1 MLKFSPPPKAA
12 ENAEFI
18 ARRLKE
24 AVEGEGPRESV
35 TVEWNG
41 RPLHVGVIDMP
52 LRDVYYNP
60 ATHRIRAQRDHD
72 PALAT
77 TLESDPWLDESQ
89 EYLNRLL
96 VGKPTSPED
105 PDPDFMDLMTSLGEV
120 DQQEPGLITHEGILV
135 NGNTRAAAL
144 RKLGKTSIRV
154 GVLPPSFTWEDINAV
169 ELALQLR
176 PDERRDYSYI
186 NRLLAMEE
194 QELLGRA
201 AVDISREFHILPKTF
216 RQERWILGVIR
227 EMIDRSRTEDGSQ
240 LSLTDFEGH
249 QENLKEL
256 HKNYTKEEAS
266 SQEIAEQVKENRIA
280 AIILDFAKTKTRLI
294 NGKFQQNYL
303 TGAIPNG
310 FERDS
315 LHAGAAIPIA
325 GLSVSVTPPSLS
337 VMQARAIT
345 DEILQAQAMS
355 SARHAP
361 MEARETAQHTLSS
374 MKKAMRR
381 ALDEADRDDRLK
393 KVQQTT
399 AERLDDASAA
409 INQSVSDLA
418 RAFANSSL
426 DEESFDSALLRLKD
440 SLLKLARQA
449 NRGIIEPGAGM
460 EWLIKASEDR
470 T

>member
-12 ENAEFI
+12 DNAEFI

-24 AVEGEGPRESV
+24 AVEGEGARESV

-72 PALAT
+72 PMLAR
-77 TLESDPWLDESQ
+77 TLKSDPWLDESQ
-89 EYLNRLL
+89 DYLNRLL
-96 VGKPTSPED
+96 IGRPTSPED
-105 PDPDFMDLMTSLGEV
+105 PDPEFMDLMKSLGEV

-144 RKLGKTSIRV
+144 RKLKKTSIRV

-201 AVDISREFHILPKTF
+201 AEDISREFHIQLKTF

-256 HKNYTKEEAS
+256 HRNYKTEGS
-266 SQEIAEQVKENRIA
+266 SSKEIAEQVKENRIA
-280 AIILDFAKTKTRLI
+280 AIVLDFAKTRTRLI
-294 NGKFQQNYL
+294 NGKFQQDYL
-303 TGAIPNG
+303 KEVIPNA
-310 FERDS
+310 FENDAPQAS
-315 LHAGAAIPIA
+315 VAIPIA
-325 GLSVSVTPPSLS
+325 GLSVSLNPPPLPVT
-337 VMQARAIT
+337 QARELT
-345 DEILQAQAMS
+345 DKILQAQALS

-361 MEARETAQHTLSS
+361 EEARETAQQTLSS
-374 MKKAMRR
+374 MRKAMRR
-381 ALDEADRDDRLK
+381 ALDEAYRDDRLK

-418 RAFANSSL
+418 QAFANSSL
-426 DEESFDSALLRLKD
+426 DEKSFDSALLRLKG

-449 NRGIIEPGAGM
+449 NRGISERGDGM
-460 EWLIKASEDR
+460 AWLIKASEDQA
-470 T
+470 

>member
-12 ENAEFI
+12 ENTGFI

-24 AVEGEGPRESV
+24 ATEGEGPRESV

-72 PALAT
+72 PVLAK

-96 VGKPTSPED
+96 IGRPTSPED
-105 PDPDFMDLMTSLGEV
+105 PDPDFADLMKSLGEV
-120 DQQEPGLITHEGILV
+120 DQQEPGLITHEGVLV

-144 RKLGKTSIRV
+144 RKLKKTSIRV
-154 GVLPPSFTWEDINAV
+154 GVLPPSFTWEDINSV

-201 AVDISREFHILPKTF
+201 AGDIAKEFHIQLKTF

-227 EMIDRSRTEDGSQ
+227 EMIDRSQTQDGSR

-256 HKNYTKEEAS
+256 HRNYTREEAS
-266 SQEIAEQVKENRIA
+266 SREIAEQVKENRIA
-280 AIILDFAKTKTRLI
+280 AIVLDFAKTKTRLI
-294 NGKFQQNYL
+294 NGNFQVNYL
-303 TGAIPNG
+303 AEAIPQNLKKY
-310 FERDS
+310 S
-315 LHAGAAIPIA
+315 QQASAAIPIA
-325 GLSVSVTPPSLS
+325 GLSVSVAPPSLP
-337 VMQARAIT
+337 VAQARAIT

-355 SARHAP
+355 SAHLASI
-361 MEARETAQHTLSS
+361 EVREKAQHTLIS

-381 ALDEADRDDRLK
+381 ALDEAYRDDRLE

-426 DEESFDSALLRLKD
+426 DEESFDNALLRLKE

-449 NRGIIEPGAGM
+449 NRGVSEPGAGM
-460 EWLIKASEDR
+460 AWLIKASEDQ